1 MGTQQMLYIVLG
13 VIIVGIAI
21 VVGTLP
27 SFIKGMESGNKD
39 AITQDCL
46 KLAAAAQGFYRRPT
60 VFKGGGNSFQNI
72 AIVDCGMNPNASGVG
87 ENANGTFDVDGS
99 AGDVCVITGNSNTVP
114 GATVVVTVHLGD
126 IEDPEFNGWD

>member
-46 KLAAAAQGFYRRPT
+46 KLAAAAQGLLSPSHGLQGRRQQFSEYRH
-60 VFKGGGNSFQNI
+60 
-72 AIVDCGMNPNASGVG
+72 CGLRDESERQRRRG
-87 ENANGTFDVDGS
+87 ERQRHV
-99 AGDVCVITGNSNTVP
+99 
-114 GATVVVTVHLGD
+114 
-126 IEDPEFNGWD
+126 